1 MIDYAWQVYLY
12 VPKFIEIMKGLVFE
26 ETIVWVHDDMDPW
39 AALSVGFNDN
49 REFVIELT
57 FDSMGNDSPKQHYNK
72 QVIVDQKGTDRLI
85 DQLNTRLTKL
95 PEAFAEEFKYD
106 SGHEGWPECWDER
119 EVFDIY
125 YEILNYLSCLN
136 IHYKIKKSYD

>member
-1 MIDYAWQVYLY
+1 MTYKSNLPEDDIWKDFKDFEFG
-12 VPKFIEIMKGLVFE
+12 VPPLKFE

-95 PEAFAEEFKYD
+95 PEAFA
-106 SGHEGWPECWDER
+106 
-119 EVFDIY
+119 
-125 YEILNYLSCLN
+125 
-136 IHYKIKKSYD
+136 